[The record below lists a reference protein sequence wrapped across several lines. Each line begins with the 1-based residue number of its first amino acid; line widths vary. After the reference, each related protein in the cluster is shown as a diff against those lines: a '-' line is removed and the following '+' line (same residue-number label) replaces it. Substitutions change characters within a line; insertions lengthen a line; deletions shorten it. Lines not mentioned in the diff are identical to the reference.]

1 MKIALSGSNGFVGT
15 NLQHMLKFK
24 FEPIAQMSSM
34 IPEESFCIIHAGGIA
49 HDMKKSYSEHDYDL
63 VNVHWTKSLFDNFLK
78 STAQIFIFFSSIKAV
93 SDNSLIPLDESAIPN
108 PKTIYGKSKL
118 NAEQYILDQNVPK
131 GKRIYILRPCMIYGI
146 GNKGNLNSLYNYSL
160 LGLPWPLGSF
170 NNQRSFC
177 SINNVAFVINELLA
191 NENIQSGIF
200 HLSDDEPISTN
211 ELIKII
217 QEVTNKRFP
226 IISFPKWFVIA
237 LAKIGSVVNL
247 PFNLEVLKK
256 LSTDYVVSNA
266 LILSE
271 IKKPFPVSSRNGIK
285 MTLSG
290 FGSK

>member
-63 VNVHWTKSLFDNFLK
+63 VNVQWTKSLFDNFLK

-93 SDNSLIPLDESAIPN
+93 SDNSNTPLNESTIPC

-118 NAEQYILDQNVPK
+118 TAEQYILNQNAPQ
-131 GKRIYILRPCMIYGI
+131 GKRIYILRPCMIHGI

-177 SINNVAFVINELLA
+177 SINNVAFVISELLA

-237 LAKIGSVVNL
+237 LAKIGSIFNL

-256 LSTDYVVSNA
+256 LSTDYVASNA